1 VRATYPEFVVQGI
14 TDYKLFKGI
23 TFNNTD
29 TDINDN
35 NNDNEGDT
43 NSPVSSSKA
52 TDNQY
57 FIDMKIDMKID
68 MNRDLAESGFAQFP
82 PQDKAPGKSSIN
94 VIDDNTVLL
103 VNTKISS
110 VNESGNTVFHYQ
122 ANVCLSLAEELSTP
136 QKLTMPFIAQL
147 SNQSSS
153 QLTQALTKPLTSAM
167 AEAAAE
173 LYQNGTL
180 FHGQSL
186 QGISHLVACNEQGLV
201 LACQVPKLA
210 SNKQGDFS
218 MSTDNIFANDLV
230 YQAMLVWTQKI
241 LGLGSLPSTTRSWH
255 TFANVQPE
263 QRFYVSLAVV
273 QAPVK
278 TAKLHNAKVIADV
291 SVIDQQG
298 QCLALVKGVEVTA
311 SDNLK
316 TLFLA
321 TSTARSQQQNMLT
334 AED

>member
-1 VRATYPEFVVQGI
+1 
-14 TDYKLFKGI
+14 
-23 TFNNTD
+23 
-29 TDINDN
+29 
-35 NNDNEGDT
+35 
-43 NSPVSSSKA
+43 
-52 TDNQY
+52 
-57 FIDMKIDMKID
+57 
-68 MNRDLAESGFAQFP
+68 
-82 PQDKAPGKSSIN
+82 
-94 VIDDNTVLL
+94 
-103 VNTKISS
+103 
-110 VNESGNTVFHYQ
+110 
-122 ANVCLSLAEELSTP
+122 
-136 QKLTMPFIAQL
+136 
-147 SNQSSS
+147 
-153 QLTQALTKPLTSAM
+153 M

-278 TAKLHNAKVIADV
+278 NAKLHNAKVTADV
-291 SVIDQQG
+291 SLIDQQG

-311 SDNLK
+311 SDNLQG
-316 TLFLA
+316 LFLA
-321 TSTARSQQQNMLT
+321 TSIAHSQQQNMLT
-334 AED
+334 TED